1 MIEFS
6 FFANSWQFRFGIYF
20 TSLSEAVSQK
30 CSGKKVFWKI
40 SRDSLENACFGI
52 WRPAI
57 DWKRDSSIVVFCR
70 FCKVFNNTFFT
81 EHLRVTSS
89 DFTPL
94 CSTSWNG
101 RKASNKMLR
110 AWICGDIGLLDG
122 WVKFRQHEVKS
133 RIKQFIDIFLEWLL
147 WNTNMMEPFLWNTY
161 VMEPFFS

>member
-1 MIEFS
+1 MYLWFCLTSMIEFS

-81 EHLRVTSS
+81 EHL
-89 DFTPL
+89 
-94 CSTSWNG
+94 
-101 RKASNKMLR
+101 
-110 AWICGDIGLLDG
+110 
-122 WVKFRQHEVKS
+122 
-133 RIKQFIDIFLEWLL
+133 EWLL
-147 WNTNMMEPFLWNTY
+147 LILHDFAVPHEMVGRPPTGCLGPGFVETLGYWTDGLNLGSMN
-161 VMEPFFS
+161 